1 MRSRQAGF
9 SLPEVMVAI
18 AILVAVV
25 WLGMPALHAFTV
37 EASLVGRAEVFK
49 GQFRRARSI
58 AIRSNRQTALRFE
71 TRPDGTYVGIYRD
84 GDFDGVRSRDI
95 QRGIDPLVETP
106 VRLGDASRVRVGVLP
121 GVPEPPPG
129 RGTLNDDPIRFGRSN
144 MISFSPLGTA
154 TPGTLYLTGY
164 GMQMAVRV
172 TGTDARIR
180 TMIWRGSGSDWRNYR

>member
-1 MRSRQAGF
+1 MQGRESGF
-9 SLPEVMVAI
+9 SLAEVMVAI
-18 AILVAVV
+18 AILVAIT
-25 WLGMPALHAFTV
+25 WFGMPALHAYTA
-37 EASLVGRAEVFK
+37 ESSLVARAEVFK
-49 GQFRRARSI
+49 GEFRRARSI

-71 TRPDGTYVGIYRD
+71 QRSDGIYVGIYRD
-84 GDFDGVRSRDI
+84 GDFDGVLSRDI

-106 VRLGDASRVRVGVLP
+106 VRIGDATRVRVGIAE

-129 RGTLNDDPIRFGRSN
+129 RGMLDPEDPIRFGRSD

-164 GMQMAVRV
+164 GLQMAVRV

-180 TMIWRGSGSDWRNYR
+180 TMIWRGAGWRNHR